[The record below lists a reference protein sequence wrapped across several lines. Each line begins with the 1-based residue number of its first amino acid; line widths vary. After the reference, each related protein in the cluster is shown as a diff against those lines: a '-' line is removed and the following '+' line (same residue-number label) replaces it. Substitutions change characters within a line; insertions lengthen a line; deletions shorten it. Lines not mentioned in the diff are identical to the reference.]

1 MFSSTERLLSFI
13 SEGAAVERFHSRPM
27 LRPVTDGH
35 HSHGVAMLCYVLTE
49 GEASAELLMAAL
61 THDLAEQAA
70 SDISAPAKR
79 ALGIREAL
87 GEFEDNI
94 LGQFGLKF
102 SHELKPEDL
111 RILGIADQME
121 GMLSC
126 CRERALGN
134 KFVDLMFS
142 KWVRWISEENLTEW
156 EREVAEAILVLWQK
170 AAGGGPDF
178 DVFEHL
184 PKAKEVGC
192 LKIQR

>member
-1 MFSSTERLLSFI
+1 MHSSTEKLLSFI
-13 SEGAAVERFHSRPM
+13 SEGAAVERFHSRP
-27 LRPVTDGH
+27 LLQRVTDGH

-61 THDLAEQAA
+61 VHDLAEQAA
-70 SDISAPAKR
+70 SDVSAPAKR
-79 ALGIREAL
+79 AMGIREKL
-87 GEFEDNI
+87 SKFEGEM
-94 LGQFGLKF
+94 LGQFALRFDNQITPAEK
-102 SHELKPEDL
+102 
-111 RILGIADQME
+111 RILSIADQFE

-142 KWVRWISEENLTEW
+142 KWIRWTSEEELTEW
-156 EREVAEAILVLWQK
+156 EKEVAEAILALWQK

-184 PKAKEVGC
+184 PAAREVGC
-192 LKIQR
+192 LKVK